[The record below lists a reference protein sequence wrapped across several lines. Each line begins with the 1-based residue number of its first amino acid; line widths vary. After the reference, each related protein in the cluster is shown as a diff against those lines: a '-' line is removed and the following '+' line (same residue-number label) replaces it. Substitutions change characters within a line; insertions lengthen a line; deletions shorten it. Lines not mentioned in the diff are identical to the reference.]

1 MADVFA
7 KDATLRDDRVQEM
20 AFTGLATKNFYV
32 ESSRAGFEGGSAVA
46 GSVEDLKKLV
56 EAGKIDML
64 TYDKAVAELQEANS
78 SEYLNA
84 REDAKVIMDDAAKTS
99 DEKAAAEIIR
109 DIADKKFLEK
119 EKEEDR
125 IPTKFP
131 KWAEHYK
138 STFAL
143 KLVRKDETVDKK
155 KQEELDRR
163 ILKEEDIQTK
173 VAVKYSK
180 TITFGDLLLQAKS
193 GAAKKLASPVEKTAK
208 TYGSL

>member
-46 GSVEDLKKLV
+46 GKVDDLKKQL
-56 EAGKIDML
+56 ENGKIDRA

-99 DEKAAAEIIR
+99 DERAAAEIIK
-109 DIADKKFLEK
+109 DIADKKYNEK
-119 EKEEDR
+119 EREE
-125 IPTKFP
+125 
-131 KWAEHYK
+131 A
-138 STFAL
+138 
-143 KLVRKDETVDKK
+143 VDKK